1 MIARDVRAA
10 ARRRRL
16 LGLAA
21 VLAVACARGTD
32 DGAAPRADSPV
43 ASTPAPV
50 PAPLTRRAAVEAP
63 HGMVVSASAIASQA
77 GRDVLA
83 AGGNA
88 VDAAVATGLALAVTY
103 PVAGNIGGGGFM
115 VIRMPDGRA
124 TTIDFREVAPQAATP
139 EMFLDSTGA
148 YSARVHH
155 DGHRAE

>member
-43 ASTPAPV
+43 ASTPAP
-50 PAPLTRRAAVEAP
+50 APLARRAAVEAP

-77 GRDVLA
+77 GRD
-83 AGGNA
+83 
-88 VDAAVATGLALAVTY
+88 
-103 PVAGNIGGGGFM
+103 GGGGFM

-148 YSARVHH
+148 YSR
-155 DGHRAE
+155 RS